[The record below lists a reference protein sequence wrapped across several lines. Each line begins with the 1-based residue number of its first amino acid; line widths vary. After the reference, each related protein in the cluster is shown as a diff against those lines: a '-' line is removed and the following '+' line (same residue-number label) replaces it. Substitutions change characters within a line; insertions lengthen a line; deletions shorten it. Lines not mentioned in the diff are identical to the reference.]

1 MFICYANFRAIFYEQ
16 QRREA
21 KIICIHEQKSLLRRP
36 PYRYGGLRSKR
47 KVDFY
52 AISS

>member
-1 MFICYANFRAIFYEQ
+1 MQILGLFFTNSKDGKQKSYD
-16 QRREA
+16 
-21 KIICIHEQKSLLRRP
+21 IHKQKSLLRRP

-47 KVDFY
+47 KFDFY